1 MDKGKKGFSPS
12 LLDTCLAAGDA
23 LGASCPHPF
32 HSGLP
37 LVPGLALCPFLEISV
52 THVASPVTSKCIYS
66 VTQQMYIKHLTLCHV
81 LEARRR

>member
-1 MDKGKKGFSPS
+1 MDKGKKGLSPS

-32 HSGLP
+32 HSVLP
-37 LVPGLALCPFLEISV
+37 LMPGLALCPFLEISV
-52 THVASPVTSKCIYS
+52 TPVASPVTS
-66 VTQQMYIKHLTLCHV
+66 VTQQMYIKHLTLCRV